1 MKQTMLGVGQCTA
14 ISGYFFDHY
23 INNFHKT
30 EIQTVILSVEWV
42 CTSIGSKFMTKKA
55 FFSFPVFSDFVKKK
69 NSCKCCNH
77 FFFPFIID
85 GDGKKPLRIAILEF
99 CKLNLNKGK

>member
-1 MKQTMLGVGQCTA
+1 
-14 ISGYFFDHY
+14 
-23 INNFHKT
+23 
-30 EIQTVILSVEWV
+30 
-42 CTSIGSKFMTKKA
+42 MTKKA

-69 NSCKCCNH
+69 TRVNVAII

-99 CKLNLNKGK
+99 YKLNLNKGK